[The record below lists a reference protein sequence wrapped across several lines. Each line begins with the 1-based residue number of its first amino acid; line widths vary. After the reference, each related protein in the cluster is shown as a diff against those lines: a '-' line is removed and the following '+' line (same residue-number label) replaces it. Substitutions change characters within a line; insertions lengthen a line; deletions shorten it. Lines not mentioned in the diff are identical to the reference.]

1 METIPALQQALG
13 NMFQPNVFL
22 AVFAATIASI
32 IVGVLPAVTGA
43 LLVIMV
49 LPFTFGA
56 DPIVAMPVMCALLA
70 SSGMGGSITSV
81 LTGIPGDN
89 ANAPTVLD
97 GFAMTRNG
105 QAGRALGLALTV
117 GVVSCYFGVALS
129 ILIIPLLTPILM
141 KFKTVEMLLIIIMA
155 LLFLSVLTKG
165 SRIKGLI
172 SAGIGLTL
180 SCVGLH
186 VASGIERLTFGNL
199 YLYNGIEVSTVL
211 MGVLAVPTLL
221 ELHAEGVAI
230 APAGTAATG
239 NLTVLLQGAK
249 EFFTRHLF
257 VGLRGSL
264 IGYVI
269 GIAPALGST
278 TAVWIAYAQ
287 AKQSSKKPEE
297 FGNGAPEGIVAPESA
312 RAVCAPG
319 DLLTTLVFGI
329 PGSSIM
335 VVIMAAFMMMGI
347 QPGPTLVIEHT
358 ALAFQM
364 ILTMALGVTI
374 AAVICF
380 LGAPMMVKI
389 TRVSPQI
396 IFVVLMPIIVLGAY
410 VAREFAV
417 DIIFIGITSL
427 LGLCLKRFGFSAP
440 AIILGFVL
448 GNLME
453 RTLLRSIALHGVA
466 LFWSSPTA
474 MVLTAI
480 ILIAIFWGPIQS
492 LIARIRG
499 KKAAGEGQA

>member
-56 DPIVAMPVMCALLA
+56 NPIVAMPVMCALLA

-89 ANAPTVLD
+89 ANAPTCLD
-97 GFAMTRNG
+97 GFAMTRRG
-105 QAGRALGLALTV
+105 QAGRALGLALMV
-117 GVVSCYFGVALS
+117 SVASCYLGVLFS
-129 ILIIPLLTPILM
+129 IPIIPLLVPILM

-155 LLFLSVLTKG
+155 MLFLSVLTKG

-230 APAGTAATG
+230 APPDAVSAGRLTA
-239 NLTVLLQGAK
+239 LLQGAK
-249 EFFTRHLF
+249 EVFSRHVF
-257 VGLRGSL
+257 VWLRGTV
-264 IGYVI
+264 IGFVV

-278 TAVWIAYAQ
+278 AAVWVAYAQ
-287 AKQSSKKPEE
+287 AKQSARNPEE
-297 FGNGAPEGIVAPESA
+297 FGNGAPEGIVAPEAA
-312 RAVCAPG
+312 RAVCATG

-380 LGAPMMVKI
+380 FGAPLMVKI
-389 TRVSPQI
+389 TRVSPHML
-396 IFVVLMPIIVLGAY
+396 FGVLMPIIVLGAY

-417 DIIFIGITSL
+417 DIVFIGITSL
-427 LGLCLKRFGFSAP
+427 IGLCLKRFGFSAP
-440 AIILGFVL
+440 AIVLGFVL
-448 GNLME
+448 GNLFE
-453 RTLLRSIALHGVA
+453 RTLLRSIDLHGVK

-474 MVLTAI
+474 MVLTTI

-492 LIARIRG
+492 LRGRIRG
-499 KKAAGEGQA
+499 KKAAGEGKA

>member
-1 METIPALQQALG
+1 
-13 NMFQPNVFL
+13 
-22 AVFAATIASI
+22 
-32 IVGVLPAVTGA
+32 
-43 LLVIMV
+43 
-49 LPFTFGA
+49 
-56 DPIVAMPVMCALLA
+56 
-70 SSGMGGSITSV
+70 
-81 LTGIPGDN
+81 
-89 ANAPTVLD
+89 
-97 GFAMTRNG
+97 
-105 QAGRALGLALTV
+105 
-117 GVVSCYFGVALS
+117 
-129 ILIIPLLTPILM
+129 
-141 KFKTVEMLLIIIMA
+141 MLLIIIMA
-155 LLFLSVLTKG
+155 MLFLSVLTKD
-165 SRIKGLI
+165 SRLKGLI

-230 APAGTAATG
+230 APPDAVSAGKLTA
-239 NLTVLLQGAK
+239 LLQGAK
-249 EFFTRHLF
+249 ELFSRHLL
-257 VGLRGSL
+257 VWLRGTM
-264 IGYVI
+264 IGFAV

-278 TAVWIAYAQ
+278 AAVWVAYAQ
-287 AKQSSKKPEE
+287 AKQSARKPEE

-312 RAVCAPG
+312 RAVCATG

-374 AAVICF
+374 AALICF
-380 LGAPMMVKI
+380 FGAPLMVKI
-389 TRVSPQI
+389 TRVSPHML
-396 IFVVLMPIIVLGAY
+396 FGVLMPIIVLGAY
-410 VAREFAV
+410 VSREFAV

-440 AIILGFVL
+440 AIVLGFVL
-448 GNLME
+448 GNLFE
-453 RTLLRSIALHGVA
+453 RTLLRSIDLHGVG

-474 MVLTAI
+474 MVLIVI
-480 ILIAIFWGPIQS
+480 ILIAIFWGPVQS
-492 LIARIRG
+492 LMRRNRG
-499 KKAAGEGQA
+499 KKAAGGGQA

>member
-22 AVFAATIASI
+22 AVFVATIASI

-43 LLVIMV
+43 LLVIMI

-56 DPIVAMPVMCALLA
+56 NPIVAMPVMCALLA
-70 SSGMGGSITSV
+70 SSGMGGSITAV

-97 GFAMTRNG
+97 GFAMTRKG
-105 QAGRALGLALTV
+105 QAGRALGLALAV
-117 GVVSCYFGVALS
+117 GVASCYLGVLFS
-129 ILIIPLLTPILM
+129 IPIIPLLVPILM

-155 LLFLSVLTKG
+155 MLFLSVLTKD
-165 SRIKGLI
+165 SRVKGLI

-230 APAGTAATG
+230 APPDAVSAGKLTA
-239 NLTVLLQGAK
+239 LLQGAK
-249 EFFTRHLF
+249 ELFSRHLL
-257 VGLRGSL
+257 VWLRGTS
-264 IGYVI
+264 IGFAV

-278 TAVWIAYAQ
+278 AAVWVAYAQ

-312 RAVCAPG
+312 RAVCATG

-380 LGAPMMVKI
+380 FGAPLMVKI
-389 TRVSPQI
+389 TRVSPHML
-396 IFVVLMPIIVLGAY
+396 FGVLMPIIVLGAY
-410 VAREFAV
+410 VSREFAV

-440 AIILGFVL
+440 AIVLGFVL
-448 GNLME
+448 GNLFE
-453 RTLLRSIALHGVA
+453 RTLLRSIDLHGVR

-474 MVLTAI
+474 MVLIVI

-492 LIARIRG
+492 LMRRNRG
-499 KKAAGEGQA
+499 KKAAGKGQA

>member
-1 METIPALQQALG
+1 METIPALMQAFS
-13 NMFQPNVFL
+13 NMFQPTVFL
-22 AVFAATIASI
+22 VVFLATIASI

-56 DPIVAMPVMCALLA
+56 NPIVAMPAMCALLA
-70 SSGMGGSITSV
+70 SSGMGGSITSI

-89 ANAPTVLD
+89 ANAPTCLD
-97 GFAMTRNG
+97 GFAMTRKG
-105 QAGRALGLALTV
+105 QAGRALGLSLAV
-117 GVVSCYFGVALS
+117 GVASCYLGVVIS
-129 ILIIPLLTPILM
+129 IPIIPLLVPILM

-155 LLFLSVLTKG
+155 MLFLAILTKG
-165 SRIKGLI
+165 SRVKGLI

-221 ELHAEGVAI
+221 ELHAEGVSI
-230 APAGTAATG
+230 APPDSGSAGKLST
-239 NLTVLLQGAK
+239 LLQGAK
-249 EFFTRHLF
+249 ELF
-257 VGLRGSL
+257 SKHVYCWLRGTF
-264 IGYVI
+264 IGYLV

-278 TAVWIAYAQ
+278 AAVWVAYAQ
-287 AKQSSKKPEE
+287 AKQSSKNPEE
-297 FGNGAPEGIVAPESA
+297 FGTGAPEGIVAPESA
-312 RAVCAPG
+312 RAVCATG
-319 DLLTTLVFGI
+319 DLLTTLVFGV

-347 QPGPTLVIEHT
+347 QPGPTLVIDHT

-380 LGAPMMVKI
+380 FGAPLMVAI
-389 TRVSPQI
+389 TRVSPHML
-396 IFVVLMPIIVLGAY
+396 FGVLMPIIVLGAY
-410 VAREFAV
+410 VAREYSV
-417 DIIFIGITSL
+417 DIVFIGLTSL

-440 AIILGFVL
+440 AIVLGFVL
-448 GNLME
+448 GNLFE
-453 RTLLRSIALHGVA
+453 RTFLRSIDLYGVG

-474 MVLTAI
+474 AVLSLI
-480 ILIAIFWGPIQS
+480 ILGCIFWGPIQS
-492 LIARIRG
+492 LLGRIRG
-499 KKAAGEGQA
+499 KNIAGEGKI